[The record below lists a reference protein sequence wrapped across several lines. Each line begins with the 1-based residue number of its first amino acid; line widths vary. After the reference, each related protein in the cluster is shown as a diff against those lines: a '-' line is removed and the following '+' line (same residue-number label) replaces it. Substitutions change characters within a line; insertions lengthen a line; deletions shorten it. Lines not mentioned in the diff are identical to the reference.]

1 MVRVY
6 RSNSEAYCYWNGN
19 NLWKREVRMTEP
31 QDRSEDNV
39 PQEQVQD
46 NPNWGGDKKLPE
58 ADGQAY
64 WDDVTDDN
72 REDAE
77 DRPS

>member
-1 MVRVY
+1 
-6 RSNSEAYCYWNGN
+6 
-19 NLWKREVRMTEP
+19 MTEP

-58 ADGQAY
+58 QDGQEY
-64 WDDVTDDN
+64 WEDVTDEN
-72 REDAE
+72 REPPE